1 MTRLLNACIN
11 AALFILFAT
20 LVLGSTVGRDEPP
33 PQATT
38 APAAALPSPPIQKG
52 TAVIHHA
59 PAAAGGT
66 R

>member
-1 MTRLLNACIN
+1 MKRLRNACIN
-11 AALFILFAT
+11 AALFILIAT

-33 PQATT
+33 PQVAA
-38 APAAALPSPPIQKG
+38 APAPALPSSPIQKG

-66 R
+66 Q